1 VATNANVI
9 FKTVQVHSD
18 SGKCTSYYAG
28 GSWRTFTQDMQL
40 LPGTY
45 KFRFS
50 DGTRDT
56 SYTLVVGAVKH
67 IH

>member
-1 VATNANVI
+1 MASNANVV
-9 FKTVQVHSD
+9 FETVQVHSD
-18 SGKCTSYYAG
+18 SGKCISYYAG

-50 DGTRDT
+50 DGTKDT
-56 SYTLVVGAVKH
+56 PYTLVVGPPKH